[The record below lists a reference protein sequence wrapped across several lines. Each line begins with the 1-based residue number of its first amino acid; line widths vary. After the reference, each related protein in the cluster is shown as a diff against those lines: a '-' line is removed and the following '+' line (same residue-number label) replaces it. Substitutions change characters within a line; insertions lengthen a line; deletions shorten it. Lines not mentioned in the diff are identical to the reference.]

1 MSETKKADATEAA
14 VKVPHQGS
22 APEERDVLLKVQG
35 LTKHF
40 PIKKGILQRQV
51 AAVKAVDGIDF
62 EVRRGETLG
71 VVGES
76 GCGKSTMGRVI
87 TRLQDPTGGTI
98 EFEGQDITRLST
110 AGMRPLRRDI
120 QMIFQ
125 DPYGSLNPRHTIGSI
140 VSAPFRLQ
148 GVEPEGGVKKE
159 VQRLLELVGLSPE
172 HFNRYPHEFSG
183 GQRQRIG
190 IARALALKP
199 KLVVADEPV
208 SALDVS
214 IQAQVVNLM
223 DDLQSELGLTYVII
237 AHDLSVVRHVSDRIA
252 VMYLGKIVELADRTS
267 LYEAPMHPYTKALM
281 SAVPVPDPKRRGAK
295 SERILLKGDVPSPIS
310 PPSGCR
316 FHTRC
321 WKATEI
327 CRTTEPPL
335 LELKPGQQVA
345 CHHPE
350 NAEDQA
356 PQDTVLLSAA
366 KEAVELVSVGET
378 PKTPATT
385 ADDAVAEKAVEKAV
399 SEKAIAEKVVAAETA
414 EKTVE
419 KAVAEKTVE
428 KAVAEKTAEKAV
440 AAETVEKA
448 VVTETAAES
457 ADPAEP
463 AEADT
468 VDEPAAVEDSVV
480 DEPAAVEDSVVDEPA
495 AVEDSVVDEPAAVED
510 PVVEDPA
517 AESAEA
523 ESGRQESTDK

>member
-1 MSETKKADATEAA
+1 MSETKKTDAGAS
-14 VKVPHQGS
+14 VPRQAS
-22 APEERDVLLKVQG
+22 APEDREVLLRVEG

-62 EVRRGETLG
+62 EVRKGETLG

-87 TRLQDPTGGTI
+87 TRLQDPTGGSI
-98 EFEGQDITRLST
+98 HFEGRDITRLST
-110 AGMRPLRRDI
+110 AKMRPLRRDI

-172 HFNRYPHEFSG
+172 HYNRYPHEFSG

-223 DDLQSELGLTYVII
+223 DDLQQELGLTYVII
-237 AHDLSVVRHVSDRIA
+237 AHDLSVVRHVSDRVA
-252 VMYLGKIVELADRTS
+252 VMYLGKMVELADSTK
-267 LYEAPMHPYTKALM
+267 LYETPMHPYTKALM
-281 SAVPVPDPKRRGAK
+281 SAVPVPDPNRRGAK
-295 SERILLKGDVPSPIS
+295 SDRILLKGDVPSPIK

-321 WKATEI
+321 WKATQV
-327 CRTTEPPL
+327 CKTTEPLL
-335 LELKPGQQVA
+335 LELRPGQRVA

-350 NAEDQA
+350 GAPDQA
-356 PQDTVLLSAA
+356 PQDVVLLSAA
-366 KEAVELVSVGET
+366 REAAELVPDEVT
-378 PKTPATT
+378 DKAPAEP
-385 ADDAVAEKAVEKAV
+385 VATGSDKA
-399 SEKAIAEKVVAAETA
+399 
-414 EKTVE
+414 
-419 KAVAEKTVE
+419 
-428 KAVAEKTAEKAV
+428 
-440 AAETVEKA
+440 
-448 VVTETAAES
+448 
-457 ADPAEP
+457 PAEP
-463 AEADT
+463 AAAEEAAVT
-468 VDEPAAVEDSVV
+468 EEPAAEKAGSASDS
-480 DEPAAVEDSVVDEPA
+480 A
-495 AVEDSVVDEPAAVED
+495 
-510 PVVEDPA
+510 A
-517 AESAEA
+517 AEAD
-523 ESGRQESTDK
+523 RQESTDQ